1 MLAESENFSDGEE
14 DEEVEDEVA
23 HAEKLA
29 KEKWVVEDQCKWTIF
44 EDPADELRYH
54 RRRSRAL
61 GYFVRA
67 FRYFREE
74 SERLHEAGAGLQDA
88 YERLQEENK
97 EAIGDAAYWRELA
110 EARAEQSTV
119 GSAIIREPPPS
130 LDTAGNDETSSRI
143 SLAQSEPAT
152 VDCSVERFE
161 SAEITMR
168 FDVASSSAGEEEL
181 VPSEVRPSLR
191 RKSMPAASASDL
203 EPPQTCEAW
212 ESQSTMISALSTV
225 REEATRWRKVAEQR
239 GEELLSLRQQYNALS
254 SPGSASC
261 SPGARS
267 WHRHSTTTS
276 TAGGTSAVSSVAA
289 ASSQCSQKRRSC
301 GPGSTPPPS
310 FRTLPGTAAMGACVG
325 NVGGRDGASPRRQGA
340 PKSAPSSP
348 KPGAAAF
355 RQVQAPGLA
364 THTTRASS
372 PRREVVHEQDRAAGE
387 QVSLNQ
393 HEQEQSEPCG
403 SPRVR
408 SWCGIKNLGAAP
420 ATGTATSGSA
430 EPLPTVRQISFSPS
444 PRRDNIT
451 NGWDA
456 SGEEEM
462 QIEKLASISNSEA
475 TSAAPTSSLL
485 RGVPTPARSSAP
497 AKRLLGLGNPVRR
510 KDAAAVPPASSAAW
524 PSAALA
530 AATTAQAESA
540 RALSRLSEPRTSR
553 ASITGPPEPRTSR
566 TSITGP
572 SPSESSSSKS
582 TKSSGGRRSLA
593 LGAPTRKSLAGR
605 SACISA
611 NGDVVRQDS
620 PRLSSR
626 KSLSGPDPSAV
637 LSNVLGEPNEEPST
651 KKTVTD
657 LVDVW
662 ENRQRDPRPRL
673 RPNSADRKHCPP
685 STEQGAGVDAS
696 S

>member
-387 QVSLNQ
+387 QPVTLNQ
-393 HEQEQSEPCG
+393 HEQEKREWSG
-403 SPRVR
+403 SPR
-408 SWCGIKNLGAAP
+408 
-420 ATGTATSGSA
+420 
-430 EPLPTVRQISFSPS
+430 QISIPPS
-444 PRRDNIT
+444 PHREKKTSSRE
-451 NGWDA
+451 A
-456 SGEEEM
+456 SGEEELQM
-462 QIEKLASISNSEA
+462 EKLAGTSNTE
-475 TSAAPTSSLL
+475 TTLAAPTTNLV
-485 RGVPTPARSSAP
+485 RDVATPSRASAP
-497 AKRLLGLGNPVRR
+497 ARR
-510 KDAAAVPPASSAAW
+510 
-524 PSAALA
+524 
-530 AATTAQAESA
+530 
-540 RALSRLSEPRTSR
+540 
-553 ASITGPPEPRTSR
+553 
-566 TSITGP
+566 
-572 SPSESSSSKS
+572 
-582 TKSSGGRRSLA
+582 
-593 LGAPTRKSLAGR
+593 
-605 SACISA
+605 
-611 NGDVVRQDS
+611 
-620 PRLSSR
+620 
-626 KSLSGPDPSAV
+626 LSGPRTPMRRKVTLQFLGLIVCLLAV
-637 LSNVLGEPNEEPST
+637 TWALDSLKVVSVRRMSCTLATAAENALG
-651 KKTVTD
+651 
-657 LVDVW
+657 
-662 ENRQRDPRPRL
+662 RPRAPAL
-673 RPNSADRKHCPP
+673 VTSLQEQLCRGWEAERQPYEPAQPDDDMRDDKFDKEIKDDKDDKDNKDDDANNEKSKEDDSADEQAAWSSVKGLPRWLPP
-685 STEQGAGVDAS
+685 CAGMS
-696 S
+696 PTMCILSR